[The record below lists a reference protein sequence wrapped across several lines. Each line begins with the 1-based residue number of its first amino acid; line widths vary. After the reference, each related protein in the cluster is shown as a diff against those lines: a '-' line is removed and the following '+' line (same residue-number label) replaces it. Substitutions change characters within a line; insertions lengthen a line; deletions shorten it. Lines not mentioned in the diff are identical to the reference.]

1 MHDRQFLSESSKQFF
16 KNFIGKPITGR
27 VLRATA
33 RFGPPR
39 KGSWKCFFHELSVC
53 KCSNNDSYKCEGKKY
68 KTREV
73 LKCPFHLLAYKIE
86 CYTRSKMADKLVD
99 RVLKRGHSNWL
110 EASHNVFIRF
120 RPKHIY
126 LERLHYHV
134 STNLGLLQANMTNE
148 FNQQGPGYHWKI
160 ELFRRLNLPSFA
172 GVKEMF
178 EKLNRK
184 RKKVLD
190 SIKTTKAKKRRI
202 QLRSQRTYEAQQRK
216 QWSKKHGHHTY
227 GEEEDTVETVQTTP
241 KIEQHRSAMITSLTI
256 GQSQAQMTMWTS
268 PTMIKSKNI

>member
-1 MHDRQFLSESSKQFF
+1 
-16 KNFIGKPITGR
+16 
-27 VLRATA
+27 
-33 RFGPPR
+33 
-39 KGSWKCFFHELSVC
+39 
-53 KCSNNDSYKCEGKKY
+53 
-68 KTREV
+68 
-73 LKCPFHLLAYKIE
+73 
-86 CYTRSKMADKLVD
+86 MADKLVH

-160 ELFRRLNLPSFA
+160 ELFQRLNLPSFA
-172 GVKEMF
+172 GVKETL

-184 RKKVLD
+184 RKMVLD

-216 QWSKKHGHHTY
+216 LWSKKHGHHTSSFLLY
-227 GEEEDTVETVQTTP
+227 RPFSTNTP
-241 KIEQHRSAMITSLTI
+241 
-256 GQSQAQMTMWTS
+256 
-268 PTMIKSKNI
+268 SKP